1 MKSISKLIITLVI
14 ILLIICVSTVS
25 VFAFFYLPNTT
36 IETDFGSV
44 NVSLKTNASTVK
56 EIKKSIENYKF
67 NVKLFDG
74 SVVEVPSK
82 EFIIS
87 VEDEIILNELKG
99 IDKKFSFKPIK
110 YDIVLRDKVSYDNKR
125 IMTFIQEKSGTE
137 IIDSKDAYIE
147 YNEENKLFE
156 IVPETYGN
164 VLVDDFSN
172 KVVDFMKNNGYNIDL
187 VTIGCYESPSIIS
200 TDNGLSKKLQS
211 LNSFKDIK
219 IEYILGENIE
229 TLTFDTFHNW
239 ISANILDDGTVD
251 IVVSKEGVSSYVS
264 ELNKKYTTFGKSRTF
279 TTSTGEVVTLTTG
292 DYGWWL
298 DTENLKNSIVSNI
311 KSNQSS
317 SNEVVWKQKAACF
330 GELDFSNSYV
340 EVSISNQRVW
350 MYVNGECVVDSPVV
364 TGNIGR
370 GMGTRKGVF
379 SLTYK
384 TKNAVLRGAD
394 YETPVKY
401 WMPFDGGIG
410 LHDATWRYK
419 FGGNIYTY
427 NGSHGCV
434 NMPLN
439 AAKTVYEH
447 IDKSMP
453 IIVW

>member
-1 MKSISKLIITLVI
+1 MKGVSKVILVI
-14 ILLIICVSTVS
+14 SLILVLICVSTVS
-25 VFAFFYLPNTT
+25 VFAFFYLPYTD
-36 IETDFGSV
+36 IETEFGTVDVGFNTNKFVV
-44 NVSLKTNASTVK
+44 NKIQES
-56 EIKKSIENYKF
+56 IKDYKF
-67 NVKLFDG
+67 KVKLFDG
-74 SVVEVPSK
+74 SVVEVPAQD
-82 EFIIS
+82 FIIEVDDS
-87 VEDEIILNELKG
+87 LIFDELKN
-99 IDKKFSFKPIK
+99 IDKKFSLKPTK
-110 YDIVLRDKVSYDNKR
+110 YIVSLKNKISYDTKR
-125 IMTFIQEKSGTE
+125 IMTLIQEKSGIETIE
-137 IIDSKDAYIE
+137 SKDAYINF
-147 YNEENKLFE
+147 NEDDKIFE
-156 IVPETYGN
+156 IVPEVYGN
-164 VLVDDFSN
+164 VLVENFED
-172 KVVDFMKNNGYNIDL
+172 KVVEYLKNNDFVVDL
-187 VTIGCYESPSIIS
+187 VSIGCYQSPSIVS
-200 TDNGLSKKLQS
+200 TNDGLNKKLQS
-211 LNSFKDIK
+211 LNALKETK
-219 IEYILGENIE
+219 LEYVFGDKVEEVN
-229 TLTFDTFHNW
+229 FNVFHNW
-239 ISANILDDGTVD
+239 LSAEILEDGTVD
-251 IVVSKEGVSSYVS
+251 IVVSKDGVSSYVG

-298 DTENLKNSIVSNI
+298 DTENLKNNIVENL
-311 KSNQSS
+311 KSNQSVK
-317 SNEVVWKQKAACF
+317 NEVVWKQKGACF

-350 MYVNGECVVDSPVV
+350 MYVNGECIVDTPVV

-439 AAKTVYEH
+439 AAKIVYEN

>member
-25 VFAFFYLPNTT
+25 VFAFLYLPYTD
-36 IETDFGSV
+36 IETEFGKIDVGFNTNKSV
-44 NVSLKTNASTVK
+44 VSKIQES
-56 EIKKSIENYKF
+56 IKDYRFK
-67 NVKLFDG
+67 VKLFDG
-74 SVVEVPSK
+74 TVLEVPADD
-82 EFIIS
+82 FILDVDDS
-87 VEDEIILNELKG
+87 IILKELEN
-99 IDKKFSFKPIK
+99 IDKKFSLKPVK
-110 YDIVLRDKVSYDNKR
+110 YTISLKDKISYDTTK
-125 IMTFIQEKSGTE
+125 IETLIQEKSGE
-137 IIDSKDAYIE
+137 EVIESQDAYIN
-147 YNEENKLFE
+147 YNEENKQFE
-156 IVPETYGN
+156 VVAETYGN
-164 VLVDDFSN
+164 VLIENFVDN
-172 KVVDFMKNNGYNIDL
+172 LVEYLKNNNFDINL
-187 VTIGCYESPSIIS
+187 VSIGCYKSPSIIS
-200 TDNGLSKKLQS
+200 TDEELAKKLQS
-211 LNSFKDIK
+211 LNGLKDIK
-219 IEYILGENIE
+219 LEYIFGDKVEELNFDIFHTWLSAEVLEN
-229 TLTFDTFHNW
+229 
-239 ISANILDDGTVD
+239 GTVD
-251 IVVSKEGVSSYVS
+251 IIVSKDGVNSYVG
-264 ELNKKYTTFGKSRTF
+264 ELNKKYTTFGTSRTF

-298 DTENLKNSIVSNI
+298 DTDNLKNNIIENLKSS
-311 KSNQSS
+311 QSVK
-317 SNEVVWKQKAACF
+317 NEVVWKQKAACF